1 MTSVTGW
8 RRRGRVSPR
17 VVTSGFA
24 ETAAAA
30 TLMSRPLHLIH
41 GGASSFVAA
50 FGGRRAAARRREDE
64 SSTSGMGR
72 ASRLGSASG
81 VTGRSA
87 VAQRF
92 EACEIT
98 VEGDDLAIVFG
109 CDSRYD
115 GVGDEVTREVRF
127 VAQLTEQGQVPWPGI
142 QLQMLGLRAGGLEEP
157 EGLGTRRRH
166 PEDPSVRGE
175 AQE

>member
-8 RRRGRVSPR
+8 RRRGRVSHR

-24 ETAAAA
+24 ETATAA

-41 GGASSFVAA
+41 GGASSFVAG
-50 FGGRRAAARRREDE
+50 FGFRSTAARRPGDE

-72 ASRLGSASG
+72 ASRRGSTSG
-81 VTGRSA
+81 VTGRST

-92 EACEIT
+92 EAGEVT
-98 VEGDDLAIVFG
+98 VEGDDLAVVFG

-115 GVGDEVTREVRF
+115 GVRDEVTRDVRF
-127 VAQLTEQGQVPWPGI
+127 VAQLTEQG
-142 QLQMLGLRAGGLEEP
+142 
-157 EGLGTRRRH
+157 
-166 PEDPSVRGE
+166 
-175 AQE
+175 